1 MVVIMEDIYDQIV
14 WQDLLKKDNISKTR
28 VQTAL
33 KSFADSYL
41 DLESKNYGLVQRKIK
56 KLQTFKDRCMI
67 LKTDKGP
74 VTQHI
79 CKNDYYNSSLE
90 QLFSD

>member
-1 MVVIMEDIYDQIV
+1 MVVIMEDIYDKIV

-41 DLESKNYGLVQRKIK
+41 DLDPKNYGLVQRKIK
-56 KLQTFKDRCMI
+56 KIQNFKDRCMI

-74 VTQHI
+74 VTQRI
-79 CKNDYYNSSLE
+79 SKNDYYSSLE

>member
-1 MVVIMEDIYDQIV
+1 MVVIMEDLYDKIV
-14 WQDLLKKDNISKTR
+14 WQDLLKKDISKTR

-41 DLESKNYGLVQRKIK
+41 DLGTKNYGLVQRKIK
-56 KLQTFKDRCMI
+56 KIQNFKDRCMI

-74 VTQHI
+74 VTQRI
-79 CKNDYYNSSLE
+79 SKNDYYSSLE

>member
-1 MVVIMEDIYDQIV
+1 MVVIMEDIYDKIV

-41 DLESKNYGLVQRKIK
+41 DLDPKNYGLVQRKIK
-56 KLQTFKDRCMI
+56 KIQNFKDRCMI

-74 VTQHI
+74 VTQPI
-79 CKNDYYNSSLE
+79 SKNDYYSSLE

>member
-1 MVVIMEDIYDQIV
+1 MVVIMEDIYDKIV

-41 DLESKNYGLVQRKIK
+41 DLDPKNYGLVQRKIK
-56 KLQTFKDRCMI
+56 KKQNFKDRCMI

-74 VTQHI
+74 VTQRI
-79 CKNDYYNSSLE
+79 SKNDYYSSLE

>member
-1 MVVIMEDIYDQIV
+1 MVVIMEDTYDKIV

-41 DLESKNYGLVQRKIK
+41 DLDPKNYGLVQRKIK
-56 KLQTFKDRCMI
+56 KIQNFKDRCMI

-74 VTQHI
+74 VTQRI
-79 CKNDYYNSSLE
+79 SKNDYYSSLE

>member
-1 MVVIMEDIYDQIV
+1 MVVIMEDIYDKII

-41 DLESKNYGLVQRKIK
+41 DLDPKNYGLVQRKIK
-56 KLQTFKDRCMI
+56 KIQNFKDRCMI

-74 VTQHI
+74 VTQRI
-79 CKNDYYNSSLE
+79 SKNNYYSSLE

>member
-1 MVVIMEDIYDQIV
+1 MVVIMEDLYDKIV

-41 DLESKNYGLVQRKIK
+41 DLGTKNYGLVQRKFK
-56 KLQTFKDRCMI
+56 KIQNFKDRCMI

-74 VTQHI
+74 VTQRI
-79 CKNDYYNSSLE
+79 SKNDYYSSLE